1 MTSPK
6 VSVIVPVYN
15 ADKYLRRCIDSIL
28 SQTFADFELLLVDDG
43 STDGSPAICDAYAAR
58 DSRVRVFHK
67 PNGGVSSARNLGL
80 DNARGEWITFCDAD
94 DWVGKEYIRNLVI
107 AFTDEAIDMVFN
119 YAIVNRCGK
128 IDKERYPKRLI
139 ALSDLPLLFLEND
152 LIWHTSP
159 WSKLFK
165 RSVIEKWQ
173 ICFPLGMHIGEDA
186 VFLFSY
192 MMKCNKIRVVCTCDY
207 HYMIY
212 PASSLTRRINS
223 FASEYQ
229 GYKRIL
235 DIACQLQAMCKDYA
249 RELEAKFCWLV
260 GGYQRRCLIAL
271 YHDKIHVHERRRFLK
286 SQDFGCY
293 LSGVREDSVQGKI
306 YQSLLRCKFFFLY
319 DLVRYTFS
327 SLKRWNTLR

>member
-1 MTSPK
+1 MSSPK

-28 SQTFADFELLLVDDG
+28 SQTFTDFELLLVDDG
-43 STDGSPAICDAYAAR
+43 STDGSPAICDGYAAR

-80 DNARGEWITFCDAD
+80 DNTRGEWITFCDAD
-94 DWVGKEYIRNLVI
+94 DWASKDYIQNLVI
-107 AFTDEAIDMVFN
+107 EFTDETIDLVFN
-119 YAIVNRCGK
+119 YATVSRCGK
-128 IDKERYPKRLI
+128 VDKENYQERLI
-139 ALSDLPLLFLEND
+139 TLSDLPLLFLEND

-173 ICFPLGMHIGEDA
+173 MRFPLEMHIGEDA

-235 DIACQLQAMCKDYA
+235 DISCQLHALCKDYVE
-249 RELEAKFCWLV
+249 ELEAKFCWFV
-260 GGYQRRCLIAL
+260 GSYQRRCLIAL
-271 YHDKIHVHERRRFLK
+271 YHDRLPVRERRNFLK

-293 LSGVREDSVQGKI
+293 LSGVRENSIQGRLYK
-306 YQSLLRCKFFFLY
+306 LLIRYKCFSMY
-319 DLVRYTFS
+319 DAVHYTFS
-327 SLKRWNTLR
+327 SLKRWNTLQ